1 MCKIPWS
8 GFPRSCSSEF
18 HSETCSIQPSE
29 IRPKR
34 PSPNDAFSV
43 DCNTQ
48 TVTSDSK
55 SKTSPEN
62 VGRMVSWCLA
72 MNVDANDIDVIK
84 QAFAK
89 TADYVTSLN
98 QTFSYIRDHPLILDI
113 EIKKVLQPCDPQ
125 VQLAIW
131 ASSALLKKRMMG
143 WDTSLPMPAVAVNG
157 HRWDFYMFFE
167 MDQNLVR
174 ASKGCDRFLLIFWTT
189 DDGRT
194 IPFRDDRHPEWYLD
208 HFLST

>member
-1 MCKIPWS
+1 MCKIAWS

-18 HSETCSIQPSE
+18 YSETCSIQPLE

-34 PSPNDAFSV
+34 PSPNDAFPV
-43 DCNTQ
+43 DCDTQ

-55 SKTSPEN
+55 SKTSTEN
-62 VGRMVSWCLA
+62 VGRMVDWCLA
-72 MNVDANDIDVIK
+72 INVDANDMDVIK

-89 TADYVTSLN
+89 TPDYATSLN
-98 QTFSYIRDHPLILDI
+98 QTFSYIRNHPLILDI
-113 EIKKVLQPCDPQ
+113 EIKKVVQPRDPQ

-131 ASSALLKKRMMG
+131 ASSALRKKQMMG

-157 HRWDFYMFFE
+157 HRWDFYIFFE
-167 MDQNLVR
+167 MEQNLAR
-174 ASKGCDRFLLIFWTT
+174 APKGCDRFLLIFCTA